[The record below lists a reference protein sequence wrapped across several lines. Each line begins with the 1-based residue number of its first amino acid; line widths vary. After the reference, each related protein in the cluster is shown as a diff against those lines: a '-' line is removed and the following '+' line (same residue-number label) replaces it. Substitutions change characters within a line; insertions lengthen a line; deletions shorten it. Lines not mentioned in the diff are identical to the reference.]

1 MPLAPPD
8 THHLSAAIGWL
19 ELGNSAEAGEE
30 LARISPAA
38 LEHPDVLEVRW
49 QICAN
54 SKSWEAAAEVAELCV
69 AKAPERASGWLHRA
83 YAKRRVPGGG
93 LDPAW
98 EALRPAFEKF
108 PDEPII
114 PFNLACYAA
123 QAGRLDEALDW
134 LQRAIAASR
143 NLNEIKR
150 MALADPDLQPLWER
164 IRHL

>member
-19 ELGNSAEAGEE
+19 ELGDSIEAGEE
-30 LARISPAA
+30 LARISAAA

-49 QICAN
+49 QICAVT
-54 SKSWEAAAEVAELCV
+54 KSWEAAAEVAELCV
-69 AKAPERASGWLHRA
+69 ARAPDRASGWLHRA
-83 YAKRRVPGGG
+83 FAKRRTPGGG
-93 LDPAW
+93 LDAAW
-98 EALRPAFEKF
+98 ETLRPAFEKF

-123 QAGRLDEALDW
+123 QAGRLDEAWDW
-134 LQRAIAASR
+134 LQHAIRASG
-143 NLNEIKR
+143 NLSEIRR

-164 IRHL
+164 IRQL